1 MSSGGASTWA
11 FQVAI
16 RASVVETTIS
26 SQAATRF
33 FVKIGKHRAGRADT
47 DLLGRLVAK
56 IAQFFDLHLKHAG
69 HDIEEA
75 AGTGCAL
82 VVHDEIFH
90 HAVLDLDDLHVLPAD
105 IDDRAHVRK
114 QERRALGVAGKL
126 AHLHVG
132 KAVKAVAPVARGKDE
147 VHLLTRHARVFQHL
161 SDRAGWTRRARAH
174 SDEGLGDDLAAVF

>member
-1 MSSGGASTWA
+1 MTSLSAKT
-11 FQVAI
+11 
-16 RASVVETTIS
+16 
-26 SQAATRF
+26 
-33 FVKIGKHRAGRADT
+33 RAGRADT

-56 IAQFFDLHLKHAG
+56 VAQVFDLHLKHAG

-105 IDDRAHVRK
+105 IDDRAHVWE

-126 AHLHVG
+126 AHLLFRNVRQRV
-132 KAVKAVAPVARGKDE
+132 AAVAGSQSIIQLILCHPCVCQNFLDSAGRTAGTGAY
-147 VHLLTRHARVFQHL
+147 VYQRLSYNFCSVF
-161 SDRAGWTRRARAH
+161 
-174 SDEGLGDDLAAVF
+174 

>member
-1 MSSGGASTWA
+1 MTSLSANTV
-11 FQVAI
+11 QVELI
-16 RASVVETTIS
+16 PTSLV
-26 SQAATRF
+26 
-33 FVKIGKHRAGRADT
+33 
-47 DLLGRLVAK
+47 DLSPR

-147 VHLLTRHARVFQHL
+147 VHLLARHARVFQHL
-161 SDRAGWTRRARAH
+161 SDRAGWTRRARAD
-174 SDEGLGDDLAAVF
+174 SDEGLGNDLAAVF